1 MTGMM
6 YGSDGVTSGLTNKGF
21 CDRYGSDDVMSD
33 FCDREDVWKCGV
45 MSGFCDRED
54 VWKCGVMSGLTNK
67 GFCDRKD
74 V

>member
-1 MTGMM
+1 MTGRM
-6 YGSDGVTSGLTNKGF
+6 YGSDGVASGLTNKG
-21 CDRYGSDDVMSD
+21 

>member
-1 MTGMM
+1 MTGRM
-6 YGSDGVTSGLTNKGF
+6 
-21 CDRYGSDDVMSD
+21 YGSDDVMSG
-33 FCDREDVWKCGV
+33 FCDSEDVWKCGV
-45 MSGFCDRED
+45 MSGICDRED

>member
-1 MTGMM
+1 MEVMMLCLVSVTGRM
-6 YGSDGVTSGLTNKGF
+6 YGSVVLCLVS
-21 CDRYGSDDVMSD
+21 
-33 FCDREDVWKCGV
+33 V

>member
-1 MTGMM
+1 MTGKM
-6 YGSDGVTSGLTNKGF
+6 YGSD
-21 CDRYGSDDVMSD
+21 D
-33 FCDREDVWKCGV
+33 V

>member
-1 MTGMM
+1 MTGRM
-6 YGSDGVTSGLTNKGF
+6 YGCDDVTSGLTNKG
-21 CDRYGSDDVMSD
+21 

-54 VWKCGVMSGLTNK
+54 VWKCGVMSG
-67 GFCDRKD
+67 FCDRED